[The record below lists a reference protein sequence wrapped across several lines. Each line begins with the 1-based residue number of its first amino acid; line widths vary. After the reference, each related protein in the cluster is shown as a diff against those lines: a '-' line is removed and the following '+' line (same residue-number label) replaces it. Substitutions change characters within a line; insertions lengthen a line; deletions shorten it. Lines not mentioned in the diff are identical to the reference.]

1 MAGVR
6 LLAQSFGTVDLD
18 SFQGFASSR
27 QHKTI
32 RAAHGYAAG

>member
-6 LLAQSFGTVDLD
+6 LLAQAFGTVDLD
-18 SFQGFASSR
+18 GFQGLASSR

-32 RAAHGYAAG
+32 RAAHGHAGQ